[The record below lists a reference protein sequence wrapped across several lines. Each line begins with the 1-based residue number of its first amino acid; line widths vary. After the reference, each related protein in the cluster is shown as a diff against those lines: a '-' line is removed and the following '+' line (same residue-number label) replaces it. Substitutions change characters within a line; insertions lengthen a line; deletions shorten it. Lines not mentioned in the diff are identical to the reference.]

1 MTMNTRP
8 SYGSHRPDG
17 YPQQDELPV
26 GYLQRGYFDEK
37 GNLLP
42 QVLEDW
48 PQEIAQNLFH
58 ANPKM
63 TTSQLRGAFF
73 NEVRRIENK
82 LDATHDFDAIKP
94 ELLKL
99 KAYAE
104 DRKKKNKVPQ
114 LFEKF
119 IEANLRW
126 ATRSEKDFRQGFVN
140 HFECVVAYYP
150 EVRGN

>member
-48 PQEIAQNLFH
+48 PQKIAQNLFH

-63 TTSQLRGAFF
+63 TFSCNVSADNESCRSRSNMSRSSGLVSTSS
-73 NEVRRIENK
+73 N
-82 LDATHDFDAIKP
+82 
-94 ELLKL
+94 
-99 KAYAE
+99 
-104 DRKKKNKVPQ
+104 
-114 LFEKF
+114 
-119 IEANLRW
+119 
-126 ATRSEKDFRQGFVN
+126 
-140 HFECVVAYYP
+140 
-150 EVRGN
+150 